1 MEHTGHE
8 GHQGNRPKTS
18 ARRDSTVL
26 SFVSL
31 VSFVVIAFYSVPAHA
46 ELVFFADGRNMSVKA
61 HRIEGTSL
69 VLSLRSGGEIRCD
82 PALVSRFE
90 PDEVPYPEPE
100 SIVAEEQ
107 VDTLRAALEP
117 QPSPELQSDP
127 RYDLM
132 IESASA
138 RHGVPATL
146 VRAVIQVESNYES
159 RARSSKGAKG
169 LMQLMP
175 ATARQFGVSN
185 PYDPASNIEAGIKY
199 LKVLLSRL
207 PLDLALAAY
216 NAGEAT
222 VQRFRGVPPYPETRS
237 YVDRILKLVGR
248 S

>member
-1 MEHTGHE
+1 MKH
-8 GHQGNRPKTS
+8 RAS
-18 ARRDSTVL
+18 
-26 SFVSL
+26 VSL
-31 VSFVVIAFYSVPAHA
+31 VSFVLMVFGAVPAHA

-61 HRIEGTSL
+61 HRTEGMSL
-69 VLSLRSGGEIRCD
+69 VLSLRSGGEIFCD
-82 PALVSRFE
+82 PSLVARFE

-100 SIVAEEQ
+100 EVRSVRLQA
-107 VDTLRAALEP
+107 DPEP

-127 RYDLM
+127 RYDS
-132 IESASA
+132 IISSASA

-185 PYDPASNIEAGIKY
+185 VYDPASNIEAGIKY
-199 LKVLLSRL
+199 LKSLLARF
-207 PLDLALAAY
+207 PLELALAAY

-222 VQRFRGVPPYPETRS
+222 VERFRGVPPYPETRS

>member
-1 MEHTGHE
+1 MNHNEHKG
-8 GHQGNRPKTS
+8 RKS
-18 ARRDSTVL
+18 SRRDSTVL
-26 SFVSL
+26 SL
-31 VSFVVIAFYSVPAHA
+31 VSFVVIALYSVPAHA

-100 SIVAEEQ
+100 PVVSAERGDVRGDVQ
-107 VDTLRAALEP
+107 QAAIEP
-117 QPSPELQSDP
+117 RPSPELQSDP
-127 RYDLM
+127 RYDSM

-175 ATARQFGVSN
+175 ATARQFGVAN
-185 PYDPASNIEAGIKY
+185 PYDPASNIEAGIQY
-199 LKVLLSRL
+199 LKALLSRL

-222 VQRFRGVPPYPETRS
+222 VQRFRGVPPYAETRS